1 MKNRNAE
8 PIPNSK
14 SIIITAAICLFFLS
28 ATVLFGNY
36 VQNLREAKTFT
47 DLTNTKKKPANH
59 DYVTASDGKR
69 ILEEYAELYNT
80 NQDFIGWLEIEG
92 TVINYPVMY
101 TPHDEE
107 YYINRDFYGKSS
119 SNGTL
124 FVDADCTF
132 NPVSDN
138 IIIYGHNKSNGSM
151 FSGLLNYRNKDF
163 YRNNRIIRFDTIY
176 GKGSYE
182 IIAVFYSRVY
192 RKSDNV
198 FKFYNFIDAASKEE
212 FDTFIRNIKA
222 LSIHDTG
229 VEAEYGDKLITLC
242 TCTNEG
248 NNGRFVLVAKKVAYE
263 PFNPNP

>member
-1 MKNRNAE
+1 MA
-8 PIPNSK
+8 
-14 SIIITAAICLFFLS
+14 
-28 ATVLFGNY
+28 
-36 VQNLREAKTFT
+36 
-47 DLTNTKKKPANH
+47 
-59 DYVTASDGKR
+59 
-69 ILEEYAELYNT
+69 
-80 NQDFIGWLEIEG
+80 EIEG

-107 YYINRDFYGKSS
+107 YYLNRDFYGKSS

-151 FSGLLNYRNKDF
+151 FSGLLNYRDKDF

-242 TCTNEG
+242 TCTNDG

-263 PFNPNP
+263 PFNRIPKQISTSIRQTLVHTNNGTPLISAGKFSCVPCDSYSLIAYACSEGSWLHPGQGSLGRARRCPLLSRLPSNLP

>member
-1 MKNRNAE
+1 MKDRIAE
-8 PIPNSK
+8 LIHHTKPIM
-14 SIIITAAICLFFLS
+14 ITAAVCLFFLS
-28 ATVLFGNY
+28 ATVLLGSHI
-36 VQNLREAKTFT
+36 QNLRDAKTLA
-47 DLTNTKKKPANH
+47 DLANARKKPAVH
-59 DYVTASDGKR
+59 DYVTAADGKP
-69 ILEEYAELYNT
+69 ILREYAELYNT
-80 NQDFIGWLEIEG
+80 NPDFIGWLEIEG

-124 FVDADCTF
+124 FVDADCAF

-138 IIIYGHNKSNGSM
+138 IIIYGHNKANGSM
-151 FSGLLNYRNKDF
+151 FSSLLNYKDKDY
-163 YRNNRIIRFDTIY
+163 YRNHRIIRFDTIY

-198 FKFYNFIDAASKEE
+198 FKFYNFIDAGNKEE
-212 FDTFIRNIKA
+212 FDSFIRNIKA
-222 LSIHDTG
+222 LSLYDTG
-229 VEAEYGDKLITLC
+229 VDAEYGDKLITLC
-242 TCTNEG
+242 TCTNDG

-263 PFNPNP
+263 PTD